1 MTAHLPAKQES
12 AELQAVDLI
21 RLPALVVRGGELAA
35 RRFVEFFTA
44 TIRNRNTRAAYAR
57 SVAAFLD
64 WCEARAIDDLR
75 SIEPVVVAAYI
86 EQLTAERSAP
96 TVKQHLAA
104 IRGVFDWLVTGH
116 VLDTNPAH
124 AVRGPRHVVTRG
136 KTPVLT
142 ADQARELLDSIDTST
157 IAGLR
162 DRALIGVAKRV
173 PSTISEA
180 SSP

>member
-1 MTAHLPAKQES
+1 M
-12 AELQAVDLI
+12 
-21 RLPALVVRGGELAA
+21 
-35 RRFVEFFTA
+35 
-44 TIRNRNTRAAYAR
+44 
-57 SVAAFLD
+57 
-64 WCEARAIDDLR
+64 
-75 SIEPVVVAAYI
+75 
-86 EQLTAERSAP
+86 
-96 TVKQHLAA
+96 KQHLAA

-162 DRALIGVAKRV
+162 DRALIGVMIYSFARV
-173 PSTISEA
+173 GRCAST
-180 SSP
+180 

>member
-44 TIRNRNTRAAYAR
+44 TIRNRSTRAAYAR
-57 SVAAFLD
+57 SVAAF
-64 WCEARAIDDLR
+64 
-75 SIEPVVVAAYI
+75 
-86 EQLTAERSAP
+86 Q
-96 TVKQHLAA
+96 
-104 IRGVFDWLVTGH
+104 TG
-116 VLDTNPAH
+116 
-124 AVRGPRHVVTRG
+124 
-136 KTPVLT
+136 
-142 ADQARELLDSIDTST
+142 
-157 IAGLR
+157 
-162 DRALIGVAKRV
+162 AKRV